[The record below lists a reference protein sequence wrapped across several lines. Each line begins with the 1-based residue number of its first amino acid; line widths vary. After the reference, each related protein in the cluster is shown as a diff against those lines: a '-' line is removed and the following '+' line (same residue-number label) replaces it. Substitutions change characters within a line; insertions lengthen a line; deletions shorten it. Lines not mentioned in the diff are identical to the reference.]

1 MGTESRLQ
9 TAVDLL
15 RQIAQGTESDP
26 AKRLDQLER
35 RKQDIER
42 EIDQLR
48 QDPASG
54 LLDRTAVRERYQ
66 QFATTARELLADFRQ
81 VEENFRA
88 LDRSARERIA
98 TWQGSKGEL
107 LAELV
112 HGRSMIDSSDQGRS
126 FQAFYD
132 LLLSTSGQEELSML
146 LERLTGIDE
155 LGADRRLRTVHHGWA
170 EAAERTQQTVRNISE
185 QLRRFTDDQVW
196 LENRRVLDLVRQI
209 ETSALQVREGELP
222 DLGLE
227 LEETSIDVALP
238 TDRPLFTAR
247 PAAEVNSLLDP
258 VDTEEVDTSVLTD
271 QVVVDP
277 ARLASRI
284 RALIPARG
292 TARLEDIVTMYP
304 LQHGA
309 AEIVGYLALKD
320 DDLEV
325 TTNEHEETVIQ
336 YHEAGRSMRAVMPR
350 VEVRRR

>member
-1 MGTESRLQ
+1 M
-9 TAVDLL
+9 
-15 RQIAQGTESDP
+15 
-26 AKRLDQLER
+26 
-35 RKQDIER
+35 
-42 EIDQLR
+42 
-48 QDPASG
+48 
-54 LLDRTAVRERYQ
+54 
-66 QFATTARELLADFRQ
+66 
-81 VEENFRA
+81 EENFRA

-107 LAELV
+107 LADLV
-112 HGRSMIDSSDQGRS
+112 EGRSMIDSSDQGRS

-155 LGADRRLRTVHHGWA
+155 FGADRRLRTVHHGWA

-185 QLRRFTDDQVW
+185 ELRRFTDDQVW

-227 LEETSIDVALP
+227 LEETAVDVALP
-238 TDRPLFTAR
+238 TDRPLFTVR
-247 PAAEVNSLLDP
+247 PASEVNSDLDP
-258 VDTEEVDTSVLTD
+258 VEAEEVDTSVLAN

-277 ARLASRI
+277 ARLATRI
-284 RALIPARG
+284 RGLIPVHG
-292 TARLEDIVTMYP
+292 TARLEDIISMYP

-309 AEIVGYLALKD
+309 TEIVDYLALKD
-320 DDLEV
+320 EDLEV
-325 TTNEHEETVIQ
+325 ATNAHEETVIQ

>member
-1 MGTESRLQ
+1 
-9 TAVDLL
+9 
-15 RQIAQGTESDP
+15 
-26 AKRLDQLER
+26 
-35 RKQDIER
+35 
-42 EIDQLR
+42 
-48 QDPASG
+48 
-54 LLDRTAVRERYQ
+54 
-66 QFATTARELLADFRQ
+66 
-81 VEENFRA
+81 
-88 LDRSARERIA
+88 
-98 TWQGSKGEL
+98 
-107 LAELV
+107 
-112 HGRSMIDSSDQGRS
+112 MIDSSDQGRS

-132 LLLSTSGQEELSML
+132 LLLSTSGQEELSMHL
-146 LERLTGIDE
+146 DRLSGVED
-155 LGADRRLRTVHHGWA
+155 LAGDRRMRTIHHGWA
-170 EAAERTQQTVRNISE
+170 EAAERTQQTVRSISE

-209 ETSALQVREGELP
+209 ETSALQVREGDLP

-227 LEETSIDVALP
+227 LEETAVDVELP
-238 TDRPLFTAR
+238 TARPLFTAR

-336 YHEAGRSMRAVMPR
+336 YHEAGRSMRATMPR

>member
-1 MGTESRLQ
+1 MHT
-9 TAVDLL
+9 D
-15 RQIAQGTESDP
+15 
-26 AKRLDQLER
+26 
-35 RKQDIER
+35 
-42 EIDQLR
+42 
-48 QDPASG
+48 SG
-54 LLDRTAVRERYQ
+54 R
-66 QFATTARELLADFRQ
+66 AR
-81 VEENFRA
+81 
-88 LDRSARERIA
+88 
-98 TWQGSKGEL
+98 L

-170 EAAERTQQTVRNISE
+170 GAAERTQQTVHNISE

-247 PAAEVNSLLDP
+247 PATEVKSLLDP
-258 VDTEEVDTSVLTD
+258 VDSDGFDSPPQRRYSLRLS
-271 QVVVDP
+271 P
-277 ARLASRI
+277 ADSR
-284 RALIPARG
+284 AG
-292 TARLEDIVTMYP
+292 VTA
-304 LQHGA
+304 A
-309 AEIVGYLALKD
+309 VG
-320 DDLEV
+320 
-325 TTNEHEETVIQ
+325 
-336 YHEAGRSMRAVMPR
+336 
-350 VEVRRR
+350 